1 MSKKDT
7 LLKEA
12 TVRRF
17 MKLANI
23 DRLSDGHV
31 QRLSEA
37 GMYDEDA
44 MEEGMYDEDMLEQEG
59 EDEPTEP

>member
-44 MEEGMYDEDMLEQEG
+44 IVANCL
-59 EDEPTEP
+59 